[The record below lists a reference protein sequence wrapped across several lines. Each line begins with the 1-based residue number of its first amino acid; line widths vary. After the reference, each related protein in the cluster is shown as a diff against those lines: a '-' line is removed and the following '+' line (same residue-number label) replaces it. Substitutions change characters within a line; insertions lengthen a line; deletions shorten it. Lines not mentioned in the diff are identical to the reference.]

1 MDVLSIKVKKDMK
14 RRKEN
19 INVYNIIHYKQ
30 TCGKHFSF
38 SDSSNSN
45 KVNNK
50 FKGEMTIKWVASPFL
65 VK

>member
-1 MDVLSIKVKKDMK
+1 MK

-38 SDSSNSN
+38 SYSSNSN

-50 FKGEMTIKWVASPFL
+50 FKGEMTLNGVASPFL

>member
-1 MDVLSIKVKKDMK
+1 MK
-14 RRKEN
+14 RRGKKCYYFN
-19 INVYNIIHYKQ
+19 KRSNKQ
-30 TCGKHFSF
+30 ICDKHFSF

-50 FKGEMTIKWVASPFL
+50 FKGEMTLNGVASPFL